1 MILNCAIVNVQRQP
15 RCIDSERFTDQ
26 TFLPAI
32 CLFFLLCWQIMWGC
46 CSQEPDFEIVY
57 LCVCMCVWRFVCV
70 WGVYWGICEAQIS
83 ISVQWLSCETELP
96 LCRVDKTWCP
106 VFLFSTLHCG
116 SCWFHWTLCCTYNN
130 VAETIFWFRQW
141 TQNNIFQN
149 HLSSF
154 FLQIT

>member
-1 MILNCAIVNVQRQP
+1 MFKGNPDALIQNA
-15 RCIDSERFTDQ
+15 SQ
-26 TFLPAI
+26 TKP
-32 CLFFLLCWQIMWGC
+32 FFPQSAFFPSLLANHVRLLQSGAWLWNSVFVCVHVC
-46 CSQEPDFEIVY
+46 VKV
-57 LCVCMCVWRFVCV
+57 CVCVCV

-106 VFLFSTLHCG
+106 VFLFSTLQCG

>member
-1 MILNCAIVNVQRQP
+1 MFKGNPDALIQNA
-15 RCIDSERFTDQ
+15 SQ
-26 TFLPAI
+26 TKPFFPLP
-32 CLFFLLCWQIMWGC
+32 FFLLCWQIMWGC

-83 ISVQWLSCETELP
+83 ICVQWLSCETELP

-154 FLQIT
+154 FSSNYLIFTFDSI